1 MNDSMDEYDFFPQI
15 DLDRTLK
22 DYEYTRNALSK
33 IRSIVRSEEFR
44 TMDADAIYQYL
55 LDGERFVSFKDY
67 LKRYI
72 YQKAGIEDE
81 FSFVTDD
88 VYKSILSESFEE
100 TRTPR
105 SFTPTTKRWSST
117 LRDWLTQDSVRRST
131 IFLLGFGLRMNPM
144 DVSEFLSKAAIE
156 EDFRFDSAEET
167 IYWYCY
173 RNGFGYP
180 KAQQLLQQYSTLPGL
195 SPAQFNVSKAEDLLI
210 RQDLHLENEQDLLL
224 YLSCLKGSGEQ
235 KQNKK
240 SFEWFCMLT
249 GQAAEII
256 ADYYNMDEEESG
268 RKKNWTAGDISSG
281 DLEKWICSGIPVNR
295 SGNLEKASASRL
307 GKVFGN
313 RRMSRQ
319 RIDDLLKEKHKVERF
334 DLITMKFFL
343 SALSDTDD
351 PAQRYSTFVEEINQ
365 ILRECHFSDL
375 YPANPYEA
383 FILMCLMTDGP
394 LSVFADIWEMSYDH
408 SV

>member
-1 MNDSMDEYDFFPQI
+1 MNEYELFSQV

-22 DYEYTRNALSK
+22 DYEYTRNALSQ
-33 IRSIVRSEEFR
+33 IRSIIRSEEFKA
-44 TMDADAIYQYL
+44 MDADAIYQYL
-55 LDGERFVSFKDY
+55 LGGGKFVSFKDY

-81 FSFVTDD
+81 FSLVTDD

-105 SFTPTTKRWSST
+105 SLTPTTKKWSVT

-131 IFLLGFGLRMNPM
+131 IFLLGFGLHMNPM
-144 DVSEFLSKAAIE
+144 DVSQFLSIAARE

-173 RNGFGYP
+173 RSGFGYP
-180 KAQQLLQQYSTLPGL
+180 KAQQLLQQYSTLPGI
-195 SPAQFNVSKAEDLLI
+195 SPGQLHISKAEDLLF
-210 RQDLHLENEQDLLL
+210 QQNFHLEREQDLLL

-235 KQNKK
+235 RQNQKP
-240 SFEWFCMLT
+240 FEWFCMLT
-249 GQAAEII
+249 GQAAEKI
-256 ADYYNMDEEESG
+256 AEYYNMDEEETG
-268 RKKNWTAGDISSG
+268 GKKSWTASDISSG

-307 GKVFGN
+307 GKLFGN
-313 RRMSRQ
+313 RRLSRQ

-343 SALSDTDD
+343 AALSDTDD
-351 PAQRYSTFVEEINQ
+351 PAQRYGTFVQEINQ

-394 LSVFADIWEMSYDH
+394 LSVYADIWEMSYDRN
-408 SV
+408 V